1 MNKDEFVR
9 FVSKNIK
16 FHLPDSFK
24 SCQIGYDHN
33 MKLIVAEKNAETHLR
48 LDLSEQYETFMRD
61 KNIFLVMETISS
73 NIIEGWKISKNSEYE
88 IEQAKEYVNNYDK
101 AKKHLQIIVCDPD
114 INPIPQNSV
123 VTSVGEYVAL
133 YNINLDTNTDQNM
146 SIRVTQTVLNQWGI
160 SKEQLHQDALAVEE
174 KWNKPVLMNL
184 FDLMNHMRFN
194 FPKPPNLLSENAG
207 GKLDEDEI
215 YMLTN
220 ANSFEGAGM
229 LAHSEVLEQISSL
242 LSDNNYYI
250 LPSSKHELMIKP
262 DNNSV
267 SVNQLYEMVQLA
279 NTKDV
284 PTEDLLSNKILYY
297 NPKEKVLE
305 LASDKDKD
313 SSQEVDNTKQEEI
326 VKKAPKQ
333 SNGKAEFKPRL

>member
-1 MNKDEFVR
+1 MNKDEFIR

-33 MKLIVAEKNAETHLR
+33 MKLIVAEENAETHLR

-61 KNIFLVMETISS
+61 KNIFLVMENISS

-88 IEQAKEYVNNYDK
+88 IAQAKEYVNNYDK

-123 VTSVGEYVAL
+123 VASVGEYVAL

-184 FDLMNHMRFN
+184 FDVMNHVRFN
-194 FPKPPNLLSENAG
+194 FPKPPNLLSENVEE
-207 GKLDEDEI
+207 KMDEDEI

-229 LAHSEVLEQISSL
+229 LAHSEVLEQIGSL
-242 LSDNNYYI
+242 LSDKNYYI

-284 PTEDLLSNKILYY
+284 PTEDLLSNKVLYY
-297 NPKEKVLE
+297 NSKEKVLE
-305 LASDKDKD
+305 LASEKDL
-313 SSQEVDNTKQEEI
+313 SQEVDNTKQEET
-326 VKKAPKQ
+326 VRKAPKQ
-333 SNGKAEFKPRL
+333 SNGKTEFKPRL

>member
-1 MNKDEFVR
+1 MNKDEFIR

-33 MKLIVAEKNAETHLR
+33 MKLIVAEENAETHLR

-61 KNIFLVMETISS
+61 KNIFLVMENISS

-88 IEQAKEYVNNYDK
+88 IAQAKEYVNNYDK

-123 VTSVGEYVAL
+123 VASVGEYVAL

-160 SKEQLHQDALAVEE
+160 SKEQLHQDALAVKE
-174 KWNKPVLMNL
+174 KWNKPVLLNL

-194 FPKPPNLLSENAG
+194 FPKPPNLLSENTG

-297 NPKEKVLE
+297 NQKEKGLE
-305 LASDKDKD
+305 LASDKGKD
-313 SSQEVDNTKQEEI
+313 LSQEVDNTKQEEI

>member
-61 KNIFLVMETISS
+61 KNIFLVMENISS

-88 IEQAKEYVNNYDK
+88 IEQAKEYANNYDK

-114 INPIPQNSV
+114 INPISQNSV
-123 VTSVGEYVAL
+123 VTSVGEYVAR

-174 KWNKPVLMNL
+174 KWNKPVLLNL

-297 NPKEKVLE
+297 NQKEKVLE

-313 SSQEVDNTKQEEI
+313 LSQEVDNTKQEEI